1 MKRLTKAEE
10 QIMQMFWEN
19 GPSIVSQLIAKMPDP
34 KPPHSSISSI
44 VRILERKG
52 FIGHKAY
59 GRTYEYYPIVKKE
72 EYSGMTL
79 KEMISNYF
87 NDSPKSL
94 VSFLVKEEKVDI
106 NELTDLLKKLE
117 DKEEKQKKDKS

>member
-1 MKRLTKAEE
+1 MKRLTKVEE

-19 GPSIVSQLIAKMPDP
+19 GPSLVSKLISLMPEP

-52 FIGHKAY
+52 FIDHKAY
-59 GRTYEYYPIVKKE
+59 GRTYEYFPIVKKE
-72 EYSGMTL
+72 EYTGMTL
-79 KEMISNYF
+79 KEMLSSYF

-106 NELTDLLKKLE
+106 KELTELLESLDNNKNKK
-117 DKEEKQKKDKS
+117 KS